1 MGKSIKK
8 AEIRKKYNVNILALS
23 RNNEMIYPISPDEK
37 LLQDDVVYISGD
49 PGSIDE
55 FYKAVN

>member
-1 MGKSIKK
+1 
-8 AEIRKKYNVNILALS
+8 
-23 RNNEMIYPISPDEK
+23 MIYPISPDEK
-37 LLQDDVVYISGD
+37 LLQDDVLYISGD